1 MAKRNGEYMELT
13 IDELVELINS
23 QEGEFIIEVVIG
35 EEGAD
40 EEG

>member
-1 MAKRNGEYMELT
+1 MANRNGEYMELT

-23 QEGEFIIEVVIG
+23 QEGEFIIEVAIG
-35 EEGAD
+35 EDGAD

>member
-1 MAKRNGEYMELT
+1 MELT
-13 IDELVELINS
+13 TDELVELING